1 MGKPIGMGS
10 VHIKAKLYLQNDAYY
25 TTLFSEAGFDS
36 GVELGD
42 KQKYIGIFKQYM
54 NEMLTPASLRLYNE
68 RIEELHYIMD
78 DSHLQDSSW
87 AAKTAYMNINN
98 GKDKDLANHRIPLP
112 SIKDVV
118 NKR

>member
-1 MGKPIGMGS
+1 
-10 VHIKAKLYLQNDAYY
+10 
-25 TTLFSEAGFDS
+25 
-36 GVELGD
+36 
-42 KQKYIGIFKQYM
+42 
-54 NEMLTPASLRLYNE
+54 
-68 RIEELHYIMD
+68 MD